1 MREDRDS
8 RPGQDRR
15 AERGIEPEIP
25 EWITGAELDGSYREE
40 LRALS
45 KDTAERVSRHLVAAL
60 VSVEED
66 PADAVAHAKF
76 AVSIGA
82 RVGIVRET
90 YGVIAYQTGDY
101 HTAVRE
107 LRTAMRI
114 TGRADILPMLAD
126 AERGVGR
133 PERALDIAASPEAEK
148 LGLESTIELMIVVA
162 GAYADTGD
170 VETALTSLE
179 IPALRQK
186 VEGRWQVRL
195 WVAYA
200 DLLERAGRS
209 EEARKWLLLA
219 ADADTERITDAA
231 ERLGRPAPVEEPNP
245 TWYDAEEM
253 HVVDAFDEDAEDDE
267 AEDDTEAEVV
277 EGDEDDIEPE
287 AELDEDEIAAEDL
300 ASEALVSEDTPV
312 DDADT
317 DPEHVAA
324 DEDSVAAE
332 PAVPSDQ
339 AEPEAKDA
347 VEDAGQV
354 DDGIEDA
361 EAEAGEASEDRD
373 VPEETDQEARA

>member
-1 MREDRDS
+1 M
-8 RPGQDRR
+8 
-15 AERGIEPEIP
+15 P

-60 VSVEED
+60 ISVEED
-66 PADAVAHAKF
+66 PADAAAHAKF

-267 AEDDTEAEVV
+267 VEGDEDDDETEVAEVVEDDEDDTEAEVV
-277 EGDEDDIEPE
+277 EGDEDDNEPE
-287 AELDEDEIAAEDL
+287 AELDGEDIAAEADEADSRPEHL
-300 ASEALVSEDTPV
+300 ASEAVSSEDAPV

-332 PAVPSDQ
+332 PAMPSSQ
-339 AEPEAKDA
+339 AEPEAR
-347 VEDAGQV
+347 ETL
-354 DDGIEDA
+354 EDA
-361 EAEAGEASEDRD
+361 EAEAGEASGDRD